1 MSEGKQFNYQC
12 RCCFLEVILYEISK
26 NVASFGCCSLVQ
38 MIMLFFCCCLKQVYN
53 GQIGDLLDPTQRN
66 LEVSIYGYLYGTVL
80 SLNHYSL
87 PLLFSLLHAYYGLV
101 QIITDEG

>member
-38 MIMLFFCCCLKQVYN
+38 MIMLFFL
-53 GQIGDLLDPTQRN
+53 
-66 LEVSIYGYLYGTVL
+66 
-80 SLNHYSL
+80 
-87 PLLFSLLHAYYGLV
+87 LLFETGI
-101 QIITDEG
+101 QWTNWGFT